1 MIRRP
6 GFSRRAFNTGLLAGT
21 AAAALP
27 LPAYAQKKGGVA
39 VVAQSAPPPTID
51 AQTSSAAATR
61 NISLHVHE
69 TLFARDENANPVPDL
84 AEGVDMSADGL
95 SYKFTLR
102 SGVNFHNGKVMTS
115 ADVKASLERY
125 ARVGMSKFFMA
136 PVDAIETPDSK
147 TVTVR
152 LKNIF
157 PGFIENLS
165 SPRAPCA
172 IMPEEECAKPAGEGG
187 RIGTGPF
194 TMGEFRSDSHI
205 MLHRFENYS
214 PNNNYKARDGF
225 AGRKTAYFD
234 SLRIRFMPEGGAR
247 TAGLQTG
254 ELHVIE
260 ALDAPVAKRL
270 ESDRNIRSYTMM
282 PWAYQT
288 LIMNNAWGQ
297 TQSLPFRRAIQA
309 ALDLEEIMAISTSG
323 LYRMQPAWQ
332 HPGTQHFPGVEG
344 LAKYQKQDQARARE
358 YLKEAGYN
366 GEEFPMMADNT
377 NRPHIDTATVVSEQ
391 LRAVGIK
398 VKLSVTDWPTIFTA
412 RTKPEGWCM
421 WPLLMGIEPYEGP
434 YGVVG
439 FFAGASTSIMK
450 PDPVLEQAQAKLTT
464 SLKLEDRIAAVKM
477 FQDRMYD
484 QALSIKVGDSGW
496 IQATRANVIN
506 FAPYRIPRMWDVWF
520 A

>member
-1 MIRRP
+1 MIRR
-6 GFSRRAFNTGLLAGT
+6 RTFNASLLAS
-21 AAAALP
+21 AAASGPLALP
-27 LPAYAQKKGGVA
+27 AFAQKKGGD
-39 VVAQSAPPPTID
+39 VVMAQSSPPPTID
-51 AQTSSAAATR
+51 AQTSSAAASR

-69 TLFARDENANPVPDL
+69 TLFARDENANPVADL
-84 AEGVDMSADGL
+84 AEGVDISADGL
-95 SYKFTLR
+95 TYRFPLR
-102 SGVNFHNGKVMTS
+102 SGVNFHNGKVMAA
-115 ADVKASLERY
+115 ADVKASLLRY
-125 ARVGMSKFFMA
+125 GQMGMSKFIMN
-136 PVDAIETPDSK
+136 PVDAIETPDSR
-147 TVTVR
+147 TVVIK
-152 LKNIF
+152 LKNVY
-157 PGFIENLS
+157 PGFIEGLS

-172 IMPEEECAKPAGEGG
+172 IMPEEEAAKPAGQGG

-205 MLHRFENYS
+205 MLHRFDKYS
-214 PNNNYKARDGF
+214 PNMNYKERDGF

-234 SLRIRFMPEGGAR
+234 SIRIRFMPEGGAR

-270 ESDRNIRSYTMM
+270 ESDKNIKSYTMM

-288 LIMNNAWGQ
+288 LIINTAWGQ
-297 TQSLPFRRAIQA
+297 TQNLAFRRAIQS
-309 ALDLEEIMAISTSG
+309 ALDLEEIMAISSSG

-332 HPGTQHFPGVEG
+332 HPGTAHFPGTEG
-344 LAKYQKQDQARARE
+344 LEKYQKQDQARAKE
-358 YLKEAGYN
+358 YLKEAGYK

-391 LRAVGIK
+391 LRAIGVN

-439 FFAGASTSIMK
+439 FFAGERPAMMK
-450 PDPVLEQAQAKLTT
+450 QDPVIEQAQQKLTT
-464 SLKLEDRIAAVKM
+464 SLKLQDRVAAVKM

-484 QALSIKVGDSGW
+484 QALAIKCGDTGW
-496 IQATRANVIN
+496 IQATRANVVN

>member
-1 MIRRP
+1 MMRRR
-6 GFSRRAFNTGLLAGT
+6 SFNAGLLAGT
-21 AAAALP
+21 AAATLP
-27 LPAYAQKKGGVA
+27 LPAYAQKKGGEA
-39 VVAQSAPPPTID
+39 VMAQSAPPPTID

-69 TLFARDENANPVPDL
+69 TLFARDEKANPVPDL
-84 AEGVDMSADGL
+84 AEGVDISADGL
-95 SYKFTLR
+95 TYKFPLR
-102 SGVNFHNGKVMTS
+102 TGVNFHNGKVMTS

-147 TVTVR
+147 TVTVK
-152 LKNIF
+152 LKNVF
-157 PGFIENLS
+157 PGFIENMS

-194 TMGEFRSDSHI
+194 TMGEYRSDSHI
-205 MLHRFENYS
+205 MLHRFDKYS
-214 PNNNYKARDGF
+214 QNMNYKERDGF
-225 AGRKTAYFD
+225 AGKKTAYFD
-234 SLRIRFMPEGGAR
+234 SVRIRFMPEGGAR

-270 ESDRNIRSYTMM
+270 ESDKNIKSYTMM

-288 LIMNNAWGQ
+288 LIINTAWGQ
-297 TQSLPFRRAIQA
+297 TQNLSFRRAIQA

-323 LYRMQPAWQ
+323 LYRMQPSWQ
-332 HPGTQHFPGVEG
+332 HPGTQHYPGVAG
-344 LAKYQKQDQARARE
+344 LEKFLKQDQAQARALLRD
-358 YLKEAGYN
+358 AGYK
-366 GEEFPMMADNT
+366 GEEFAMMADNT

-391 LRAVGIK
+391 LRAVGVN
-398 VKLSVTDWPTIFTA
+398 VKLTVTDWPTIFTA

-434 YGVVG
+434 YGVVS
-439 FFAGASTSIMK
+439 FFAGQSAAMMK
-450 PDPVLEQAQAKLTT
+450 TDPVVEEAQKKLTT
-464 SLKLEDRIAAVKM
+464 SLKLEDRIAAVKT

-484 QALSIKVGDSGW
+484 QALSLKIGDSGW
-496 IQATRANVIN
+496 IQATRANVVN